1 MNDDSCRTRAIS
13 RRVLVFFTD
22 VTGGKWGII
31 CRHLV
36 FVQQGANSAAQ
47 SIHVA
52 VCRVCFAGFSSFP
65 QGLPACASSIHASSF
80 SEQDIDRRLE
90 KHEKK
95 VIVRQKM
102 SLFFSRRVKIT
113 YELCERKLSA
123 KLSHFRRY
131 NPIKLPGSLVQL
143 LINNCP
149 RKCTPVNV
157 RIYIWPVHFNAPQ
170 YRVRR
175 RGDRRDNVP
184 LNTGKP
190 AN

>member
-13 RRVLVFFTD
+13 RRVPVFFTD

-36 FVQQGANSAAQ
+36 FVQQGANSAAPIDTRRRM
-47 SIHVA
+47 S
-52 VCRVCFAGFSSFP
+52 RVLQVFPRFSTKP
-65 QGLPACASSIHASSF
+65 AACASSICV
-80 SEQDIDRRLE
+80 RLHFPSKISIVAWRSNE
-90 KHEKK
+90 EGYCMTKK
-95 VIVRQKM
+95 FH
-102 SLFFSRRVKIT
+102 SFSRRVKIT

-131 NPIKLPGSLVQL
+131 NLIKPPDSPLQS

-157 RIYIWPVHFNAPQ
+157 CI
-170 YRVRR
+170 
-175 RGDRRDNVP
+175 
-184 LNTGKP
+184 
-190 AN
+190 